1 MRADGF
7 CVMKDE
13 AEKNEWILDQ
23 LVIVKTKKLYGE
35 RHGNGAGRKKNSL
48 QNHIT
53 GWNALKGLWS
63 SQKHRD
69 AFVKMGYSIKLVC
82 LKYNN
87 HENHIYYLLYD

>member
-48 QNHIT
+48 QNHIKSET
-53 GWNALKGLWS
+53 NT
-63 SQKHRD
+63 
-69 AFVKMGYSIKLVC
+69 
-82 LKYNN
+82 LKYITCSNGCIDMPD
-87 HENHIYYLLYD
+87 HGPVLTLR